1 MKLETAIEI
10 LENHVMGWR
19 NQPKNDY
26 YYVPE
31 NIYNAMEVVLAQVK
45 KSIKLKT
52 KKEIAMQIRNIRM
65 ANNFTQVYVA
75 NQIGIS
81 QPEYS
86 KLENAHRKKPNL
98 EVLGKL
104 CQLFEVPMT
113 EFLQ

>member
-1 MKLETAIEI
+1 MKLEIAIEI
-10 LENHVMGWR
+10 LEQNKSWR
-19 NQPKNDY
+19 SGEYNDY
-26 YYVPE
+26 YYDPD
-31 NIYNAMEVVLAQVK
+31 IFYKAIDVLIAQVK

-52 KKEIAMQIRNIRM
+52 KKEIAMQIRSIRI

-98 EVLGKL
+98 EVLSKL
-104 CQLFEVPMT
+104 CQLFDVPMT

>member
-1 MKLETAIEI
+1 MKLEIAIEI
-10 LENHVMGWR
+10 LEQNKSWR
-19 NQPKNDY
+19 SGEYNDY
-26 YYVPE
+26 YYDPD
-31 NIYNAMEVVLAQVK
+31 IFYKAIDVVLAQVK

-52 KKEIAMQIRNIRM
+52 KKEIAMQIRSIRM

-98 EVLGKL
+98 EVLNKL
-104 CQLFEVPMT
+104 CQLFDVPMT

>member
-1 MKLETAIEI
+1 MKLEIAIEV
-10 LENHVMGWR
+10 LEQNQAWR
-19 NQPKNDY
+19 LGGYNDY
-26 YYVPE
+26 HYEPE
-31 NIYNAMEVVLAQVK
+31 TLYKAIDVVLAQVK
-45 KSIKLKT
+45 KSIKLKS
-52 KKEIAMQIRNIRM
+52 KKEIAMRIRNIRM
-65 ANNFTQVYVA
+65 VNNFTQVYVA
-75 NQIGIS
+75 TQIGIS

>member
-1 MKLETAIEI
+1 MKLEKAIEI
-10 LENHVMGWR
+10 LEQNQAWR
-19 NQPKNDY
+19 SGEYDDY
-26 YYVPE
+26 YYEPE
-31 NIYNAMEVVLAQVK
+31 TLYKAIDIVLAQVK